1 MTATR
6 LSSYREHGQLYATIG
21 DAWIREDERDAG
33 FWAWIGSLEP
43 GDVLIADPDSL
54 HINGDGS
61 VSGEA
66 LDFIGL
72 MRAVVNGDPDNNEAQ
87 RFADLV
93 VMGARLDAITR

>member
-6 LSSYREHGQLYATIG
+6 LSSYRSDGTLYATIG

-33 FWAWIGSLEP
+33 FYAWIGSLEP
-43 GDVLIADPDSL
+43 GDILIADPSDM

-72 MRAVVNGDPDNNEAQ
+72 MRATVTGDPDNNEAQ

-93 VMGARLDAITR
+93 IMEARFAELKS